1 MKKIALQFLAIGTIV
16 FSISCSTE
24 IDVTAPWRDVTVVY
38 GLLDN
43 TVDTQYIRV
52 NRAFLGDED
61 ASVMAQFPDSFN
73 YKNIS
78 VIVEEYD
85 KNDILKRTIS
95 CQKVNHIKMEPG
107 YFSNEN
113 NILYSFPSTEG
124 SLTMQSDNYYK
135 LIITNND
142 IGKTVTAETPLV
154 NNIKVTKPYTTNS
167 LISYANNL
175 GETLTQLTEI
185 TTGKNAKVYEV
196 EYFFNYKEIYTNND
210 TIDRRISIPVGVKRS
225 PSAAGSEKL
234 EFQYEGENF
243 YQQVANKVVPDPNV
257 VKRLVGSMDLNVY
270 VGGEELST
278 YMEVSNPSTSIVQDR
293 PSYTNLVSTNASG
306 EIDTKGAVGIFSCR
320 ATFSFNGYKLTDDS
334 ITRLRNGEKT
344 STLNFCDPLASSISN
359 NKCN

>member
-1 MKKIALQFLAIGTIV
+1 MKKIALQFLAIISIA

-38 GLLDN
+38 GLLDH

-61 ASVMAQFPDSFN
+61 AAVMAQYPDSFN

-85 KNDILKRTIS
+85 ENDILKRTIT

-107 YFSNEN
+107 YFSDKD
-113 NILYSFPSTEG
+113 NILYSFPSTQG
-124 SLTMQSDNYYK
+124 AISMNQDNYYK
-135 LIITNND
+135 LLITNND
-142 IGKTVTAETPLV
+142 IGKTVSAETPLV
-154 NNIKVTKPYTTNS
+154 NNIKVTKPFSTNS

-175 GETLTQLTEI
+175 GESLTQITEI
-185 TTGKNAKVYEV
+185 TTGKDAKVYEV
-196 EYFFNYKEIYTNND
+196 EYFFNYKEIYANGD

-225 PSAAGSEKL
+225 PSAVGSEKL

-243 YQQVANKVVPDPNV
+243 YQQVINKVVEDPNV
-257 VKRLVGSMDLNVY
+257 IKRLVGLMDLNVY

-278 YMEVSNPSTSIVQDR
+278 YMEVSNPSTSIVQDK
-293 PSYTNLVSTNASG
+293 PSYTNLVSTNNSG
-306 EIDTKGAVGIFSCR
+306 EVDTKGAVGIFSCR
-320 ATFSFNGYKLTDDS
+320 ATFSFNGYRLTDDS
-334 ITRLRNGEKT
+334 ITKLRTGEGT
-344 STLNFCDPLASSISN
+344 STMNFCDPLASSISN